1 MKCTAIILAAGQGKR
16 MKSSVQKQFLQ
27 LGKYPV
33 LYYSLKA
40 FQDSPEIT
48 DIVLVCG
55 KTEIDYCKDAF
66 VQKYHI
72 DKVSEVVAGG
82 KERYE
87 SVFQGL
93 CACHKTDYVLIH
105 DGARP
110 FVTEE
115 LIQRGL
121 DCVKEYQACA
131 AGVPSKDT
139 VKIIG
144 EGKKVAST
152 PDRSHVWNVQTP
164 QIFEYHLIKEAYEKA
179 LRHDS
184 SRITDDAM
192 VVEDY
197 GNHGVW
203 LYEGSYKNIK
213 ITTPEDLEIGEIFAR
228 EIFDKKSKKNE
239 KSILTY

>member
-16 MKSSVQKQFLQ
+16 MKSNVQKQFLQ
-27 LGKYPV
+27 LGEYPV

-55 KTEIDYCKDAF
+55 KTEINYCKDAF

-87 SVFQGL
+87 SVYQGL
-93 CACHKTDYVLIH
+93 CACHKTDYILIH

-121 DCVKEYQACA
+121 DCAKEYQACA

-144 EGKKVAST
+144 EGKKVVST

-164 QIFEYHLIKEAYEKA
+164 QIFEYHLIKEEGPDHNKSFTVDVLVSGHVMGTGVGHTKKAAEQEAAYQAIRKM
-179 LRHDS
+179 R
-184 SRITDDAM
+184 
-192 VVEDY
+192 
-197 GNHGVW
+197 
-203 LYEGSYKNIK
+203 K
-213 ITTPEDLEIGEIFAR
+213 
-228 EIFDKKSKKNE
+228 
-239 KSILTY
+239 

>member
-16 MKSSVQKQFLQ
+16 MKSNVQKQFLQ
-27 LGKYPV
+27 LGEYPV

-55 KTEIDYCKDAF
+55 KTEINYCKDAF

-87 SVFQGL
+87 SVYQGL

-115 LIQRGL
+115 LIQRYGSPHL
-121 DCVKEYQACA
+121 QNALRLFQCQKHPHKALHI
-131 AGVPSKDT
+131 S
-139 VKIIG
+139 
-144 EGKKVAST
+144 
-152 PDRSHVWNVQTP
+152 PDDRHPVCKCLCLQLLQKWSIP
-164 QIFEYHLIKEAYEKA
+164 QIQ
-179 LRHDS
+179 
-184 SRITDDAM
+184 
-192 VVEDY
+192 
-197 GNHGVW
+197 
-203 LYEGSYKNIK
+203 
-213 ITTPEDLEIGEIFAR
+213 
-228 EIFDKKSKKNE
+228 
-239 KSILTY
+239 

>member
-16 MKSSVQKQFLQ
+16 MKSNVQKQFLQ
-27 LGKYPV
+27 LGEYPV

-55 KTEIDYCKDAF
+55 KTEINYCKDAF

-87 SVFQGL
+87 SVYQGL

-121 DCVKEYQACA
+121 DCAKEYQACA

-144 EGKKVAST
+144 EGKKVVST

-179 LRHDS
+179 LMHDS

-197 GNHGVW
+197 GNHEVW

-228 EIFDKKSKKNE
+228 ETYDKKSKKNG
-239 KSILTY
+239 

>member
-1 MKCTAIILAAGQGKR
+1 MFWCVGK
-16 MKSSVQKQFLQ
+16 S
-27 LGKYPV
+27 
-33 LYYSLKA
+33 
-40 FQDSPEIT
+40 EIN
-48 DIVLVCG
+48 
-55 KTEIDYCKDAF
+55 YCKDAF

-87 SVFQGL
+87 SVYQGL

-121 DCVKEYQACA
+121 DCAKEYQACA

-144 EGKKVAST
+144 EGKKGGIYTGSESCVECSDT
-152 PDRSHVWNVQTP
+152 
-164 QIFEYHLIKEAYEKA
+164 
-179 LRHDS
+179 
-184 SRITDDAM
+184 TD
-192 VVEDY
+192 
-197 GNHGVW
+197 
-203 LYEGSYKNIK
+203 I
-213 ITTPEDLEIGEIFAR
+213 
-228 EIFDKKSKKNE
+228 
-239 KSILTY
+239 

>member
-1 MKCTAIILAAGQGKR
+1 M
-16 MKSSVQKQFLQ
+16 
-27 LGKYPV
+27 
-33 LYYSLKA
+33 
-40 FQDSPEIT
+40 
-48 DIVLVCG
+48 CG
-55 KTEIDYCKDAF
+55 KTEINYCKDAF

-87 SVFQGL
+87 SVYQGL

-121 DCVKEYQACA
+121 DCAKEYQACA

-144 EGKKVAST
+144 EGKKVVST

-179 LRHDS
+179 LMHDS

-192 VVEDY
+192 VVENY
-197 GNHGVW
+197 GNHEVW

-228 EIFDKKSKKNE
+228 ETYDKKK
-239 KSILTY
+239 

>member
-16 MKSSVQKQFLQ
+16 MKSNVQKQFLQ
-27 LGKYPV
+27 LGEYPV

-40 FQDSPEIT
+40 FQDSPETQTLFWCVGKQKSIT
-48 DIVLVCG
+48 V
-55 KTEIDYCKDAF
+55 KDAF

-87 SVFQGL
+87 SVYQGL

-121 DCVKEYQACA
+121 
-131 AGVPSKDT
+131 T
-139 VKIIG
+139 V
-144 EGKKVAST
+144 
-152 PDRSHVWNVQTP
+152 R
-164 QIFEYHLIKEAYEKA
+164 
-179 LRHDS
+179 
-184 SRITDDAM
+184 
-192 VVEDY
+192 
-197 GNHGVW
+197 
-203 LYEGSYKNIK
+203 KNIMLCSRCA
-213 ITTPEDLEIGEIFAR
+213 IQRYSED
-228 EIFDKKSKKNE
+228 NW
-239 KSILTY
+239 

>member
-1 MKCTAIILAAGQGKR
+1 
-16 MKSSVQKQFLQ
+16 MKSNVQKQFLQ
-27 LGKYPV
+27 LGEYPV

-55 KTEIDYCKDAF
+55 KTEINYCKDAF

-87 SVFQGL
+87 SVYQGL

-121 DCVKEYQACA
+121 DCAKEYQL
-131 AGVPSKDT
+131 S
-139 VKIIG
+139 
-144 EGKKVAST
+144 
-152 PDRSHVWNVQTP
+152 
-164 QIFEYHLIKEAYEKA
+164 LI
-179 LRHDS
+179 H
-184 SRITDDAM
+184 I
-192 VVEDY
+192 
-197 GNHGVW
+197 
-203 LYEGSYKNIK
+203 
-213 ITTPEDLEIGEIFAR
+213 
-228 EIFDKKSKKNE
+228 
-239 KSILTY
+239 

>member
-1 MKCTAIILAAGQGKR
+1 MKCTAIIQAAGQGKR
-16 MKSSVQKQFLQ
+16 MKSNVQKQFLQ
-27 LGKYPV
+27 LGEYPV

-55 KTEIDYCKDAF
+55 KTEINYCKDAF

-87 SVFQGL
+87 SVYQGL

-121 DCVKEYQACA
+121 DCAKEYQACA

-144 EGKKVAST
+144 EGKKVRT
-152 PDRSHVWNVQTP
+152 
-164 QIFEYHLIKEAYEKA
+164 
-179 LRHDS
+179 
-184 SRITDDAM
+184 ITDKRGQKMAFMTVGDDTDTIDL
-192 VVEDY
+192 VIFSR
-197 GNHGVW
+197 
-203 LYEGSYKNIK
+203 LYSQVMSIILNSKGKYVIF
-213 ITTPEDLEIGEIFAR
+213 DGEI
-228 EIFDKKSKKNE
+228 DKNSVKVEHIEVKE
-239 KSILTY
+239 